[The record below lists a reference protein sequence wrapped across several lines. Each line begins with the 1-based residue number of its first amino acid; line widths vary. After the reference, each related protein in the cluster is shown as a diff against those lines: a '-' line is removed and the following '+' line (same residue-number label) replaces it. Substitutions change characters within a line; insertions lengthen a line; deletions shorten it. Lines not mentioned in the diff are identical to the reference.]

1 MNGDCV
7 STDFHEVSVFPW
19 DSKNDTQST
28 REFMRDNS
36 CEKMSLCGTVEQTK
50 EIVFHAFD
58 NRQRDNATFTALMH
72 LSREEKYLSVRQ
84 VEPFLYEFSF
94 SSSVRDVEILEVFVN
109 GIHIPESPVRVQ
121 VVSRDCDVDFPSQG
135 MVAVSEILMNS
146 TIKLTKTEY
155 S

>member
-1 MNGDCV
+1 
-7 STDFHEVSVFPW
+7 VSVFPW

-28 REFMRDNS
+28 HEFMRDNG
-36 CEKMSLCGTVEQTK
+36 CDKMSLCATVQQTK

-58 NRQRDNATFTALMH
+58 NRHRDNATVTALMH
-72 LSREEKYLSVRQ
+72 LSREERYLSVRQ

-94 SSSVRDVEILEVFVN
+94 SSSERDVEILEVFVN

-135 MVAVSEILMNS
+135 MIAVSEILMKSVNNQ
-146 TIKLTKTEY
+146 IDEDRVQLMRH
-155 S
+155 